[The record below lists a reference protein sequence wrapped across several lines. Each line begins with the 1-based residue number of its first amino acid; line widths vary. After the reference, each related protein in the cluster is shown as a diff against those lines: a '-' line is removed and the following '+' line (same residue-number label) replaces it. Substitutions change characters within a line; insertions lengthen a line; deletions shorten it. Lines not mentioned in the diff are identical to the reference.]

1 MMTDEALSVEIAKL
15 KEAQKQNTQDHI
27 DLKQGNR
34 DIWDVITNI
43 RDNLI
48 DELRKRPPLWASF
61 VMQAQSTIIGILIT
75 AIVAILLFYLGKR

>member
-1 MMTDEALSVEIAKL
+1 MMDEALNVEIAKL
-15 KEAQKQNTQDHI
+15 KESQKQNTQDHI
-27 DLKQGNR
+27 ELKQGNR

-48 DELRKRPPLWASF
+48 DELKKRPPLWASS
-61 VMQAQSTIIGILIT
+61 VIQIQSTIIGILIT

>member
-1 MMTDEALSVEIAKL
+1 MMTDEALDVKIAKL
-15 KEAQKQNTQDHI
+15 EEAQKQNTQDHVE
-27 DLKQGNR
+27 LKQGNR
-34 DIWDVITNI
+34 DIWDVVANM

-48 DELRKRPPLWASF
+48 DELKKRPPLWSSF